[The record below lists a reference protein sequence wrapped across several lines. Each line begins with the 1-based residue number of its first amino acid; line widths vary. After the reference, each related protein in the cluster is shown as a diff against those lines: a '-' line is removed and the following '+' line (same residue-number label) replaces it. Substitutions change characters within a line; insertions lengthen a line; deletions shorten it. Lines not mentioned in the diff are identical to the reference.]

1 VKGFVRNV
9 LSLAGGN
16 LTAQA
21 ISLLAVP
28 VLTRLYSTDE
38 FGLFSA
44 YLAVVLIIVPIS
56 TLRFNS
62 AILVA
67 ETEEQAANLLV
78 LSLGSV
84 LVVSVVVL
92 LCLFPVSATGAG
104 EILQIYLW
112 LIPISVF
119 AQGMV
124 QSIQFRALR
133 AKRFNTIAV
142 AQITES
148 VTDRGTAIG
157 LGLLGGFGALGLV
170 MGRIVGPVI
179 NAVVLWSKTPS
190 ISQPQPASWAIT
202 RQTLLNTVSRYRD
215 FPLFSSWA
223 FLANSAAREMPVLM
237 LAVIYSPA
245 VAGLYGL
252 GLRVL
257 NMPMLMLGDA
267 LSKVLLS
274 HIREKKSEKE
284 ALGRL
289 QLAAFAVVLYP
300 GMLLMIIMVAVGSE
314 LFATVFG
321 GNWQDAGIYAA
332 ILSPAIMLMLG
343 YRVMSVL
350 FDLYERQRQRMF
362 FDFGLLAAR
371 VASLLLTGAAG
382 LSVYEALAMMML
394 ASSVLYAAAIVYLFN
409 LVHVTVPM
417 IMARLSRSISLMSPS
432 VLGVYG
438 IYYVGFG
445 QLQLLAALI
454 VLLALQ
460 AAVVVKFDR
469 QLLVGAMQR

>member
-1 VKGFVRNV
+1 MKGFVRNV

-16 LTAQA
+16 LTAQV

-38 FGLFSA
+38 FGLFST

-62 AILVA
+62 AMLVA

-92 LCLFPVSATGAG
+92 LCAFPVSASGAG

-112 LIPISVF
+112 LIPISVLT
-119 AQGMV
+119 QGIV
-124 QSIQFRALR
+124 QSLQFRALR
-133 AKRFNTIAV
+133 AKRFNTVAV

-157 LGLLGGFGALGLV
+157 LGLLGGYGALGLV

-179 NAVVLWSKTPS
+179 NAVVLWFKTSPS
-190 ISQPQPASWAIT
+190 SQPASREIT
-202 RQTLLNTVSRYRD
+202 CQTLLNTASRYRD

-274 HIREKKSEKE
+274 HTREKKDDRET
-284 ALGRL
+284 LGRL

-300 GMLLMIIMVAVGSE
+300 GMVLMIIMVAVGPG

-321 GNWQDAGIYAA
+321 ESWRDAGIYAA

-350 FDLYERQRQRMF
+350 FDLYEQQRQRMF
-362 FDFGLLAAR
+362 FDFGLLAVR
-371 VASLLLTGAAG
+371 VASLLVAAVAG
-382 LSVYEALAMMML
+382 LSVYEGLAMMML
-394 ASSVLYAAAIVYLFN
+394 ASSVLYAVAIVYLFR
-409 LVHVTVPM
+409 LVHVTLST
-417 IMARLSRSISLMSPS
+417 IMARLSRSILLMLPS
-432 VLGVYG
+432 VFGASL
-438 IYYVGFG
+438 IYYVGFD
-445 QLQLLAALI
+445 QLQMLAALM

-460 AAVVVKFDR
+460 VAVVVKFDK
-469 QLLVGAMQR
+469 QLLIGQMQG